1 MEDAQTV
8 RKEEIRS
15 IARRRASNAVITGY
29 TPKLLIINNSQ
40 ISGQNGNKLKNV
52 EAVEDYHD
60 GSGAL

>member
-40 ISGQNGNKLKNV
+40 ISGQNGK
-52 EAVEDYHD
+52 
-60 GSGAL
+60 